1 MSKTTEK
8 AKYSDLLTTLIAQDI
23 LTSSSSQPIYL
34 SSVEVIGGET
44 FSSDFSSEMLT
55 GSDLS
60 LSFSEISKDLS

>member
-44 FSSDFSSEMLT
+44 FSSDFFQEVI
-55 GSDLS
+55 GP
-60 LSFSEISKDLS
+60 IG